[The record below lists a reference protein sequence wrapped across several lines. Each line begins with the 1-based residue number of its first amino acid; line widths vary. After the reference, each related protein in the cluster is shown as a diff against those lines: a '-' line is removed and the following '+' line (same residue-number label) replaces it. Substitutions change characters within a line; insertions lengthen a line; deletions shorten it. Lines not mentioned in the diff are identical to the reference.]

1 MKKIVIVLL
10 CVFSILIGYII
21 FDKSDGVG
29 GLREDISLEIKAHS
43 NPKLRTILNNK
54 NQYPDAMIQSL
65 YRNEEL
71 IDFVYNYPS
80 KKGHVYTDTI
90 GPVTKGRYPLL
101 LQYDQRWG
109 YGKYGHNVIG
119 MNGCGPTSAAM
130 IIAGLTGR
138 NNITPFDVASYAY
151 SHGYYQDGT
160 SWAFFTEGMKH
171 YGIHGRNIPLSYSSM
186 KNEIVNGRPLICSM
200 KPGDFTT
207 TGHLIVIR
215 GMKQGMFIVNDPNSI
230 KRSNRLWSYDALSK
244 QIRNIWSFSRQ
255 HY

>member
-1 MKKIVIVLL
+1 MKKIIIVLL
-10 CVFSILIGYII
+10 CVFSILIGHIAYNI
-21 FDKSDGVG
+21 SGGVS
-29 GLREDISLEIKAHS
+29 GLREDIGLEIKARF

-54 NQYPDAMIQSL
+54 DQYPDAMIQSL

-80 KKGHVYTDTI
+80 KKGHVYTNTI

-109 YGKYGHNVIG
+109 YGKYGYNVIG

-138 NNITPFDVASYAY
+138 NNITPLDVASYAY
-151 SHGYYQDGT
+151 NHGYYQDGT
-160 SWAFFTEGMKH
+160 SWTFFTEGMKH

-186 KNEIVNGRPLICSM
+186 KNEIMNGRPLICSM

-215 GMKQGMFIVNDPNSI
+215 GMKQMMFIVNDPNSI
-230 KRSNRLWSYDALSK
+230 KRSNRLWNYNTLSK
-244 QIRNIWSFSRQ
+244 QIRNIWSFSR
-255 HY
+255 

>member
-80 KKGHVYTDTI
+80 KKRTCLY
-90 GPVTKGRYPLL
+90 RYNRSSHKRTLSSL
-101 LQYDQRWG
+101 
-109 YGKYGHNVIG
+109 
-119 MNGCGPTSAAM
+119 TS
-130 IIAGLTGR
+130 I
-138 NNITPFDVASYAY
+138 
-151 SHGYYQDGT
+151 
-160 SWAFFTEGMKH
+160 
-171 YGIHGRNIPLSYSSM
+171 
-186 KNEIVNGRPLICSM
+186 
-200 KPGDFTT
+200 
-207 TGHLIVIR
+207 
-215 GMKQGMFIVNDPNSI
+215 
-230 KRSNRLWSYDALSK
+230 
-244 QIRNIWSFSRQ
+244 
-255 HY
+255 